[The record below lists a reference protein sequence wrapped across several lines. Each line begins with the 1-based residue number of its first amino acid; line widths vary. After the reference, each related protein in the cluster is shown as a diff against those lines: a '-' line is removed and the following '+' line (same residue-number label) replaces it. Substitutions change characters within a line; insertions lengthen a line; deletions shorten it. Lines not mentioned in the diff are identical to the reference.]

1 MIDNENDMATP
12 TEEAEV
18 PTGAKRRDV
27 SKKAASQKS
36 WADRSP
42 AEKAASIVLG
52 VVNIILVV
60 LALLDLRRRPASEI
74 NGKKWVWV
82 MVAFIQPFG
91 PIAYFIFGRKRH

>member
-1 MIDNENDMATP
+1 MSDNEIDITTP
-12 TEEAEV
+12 TEPAEV
-18 PTGAKRRDV
+18 PTGAKRRGA
-27 SKKAASQKS
+27 SKKGASQKS

-74 NGKKWVWV
+74 NGRKWFWV
-82 MVAFIQPFG
+82 IVALIQPFG